1 MRSIY
6 SLNQIF
12 MSVGMIFKRR
22 SPECSVASGRAH
34 HLAYGVT
41 TSLCHVF
48 FSFFFLTIPSFSS
61 MTGLLT
67 CLHNSQPGYCLQQ
80 LICLYE
86 LYFLFLFFPPA
97 MAQRAHQHPQQM
109 EISHLSV
116 EPLYRQPRAAPLAPC
131 PISAFNRKPFSYCH
145 TGRGAT

>member
-1 MRSIY
+1 MQSIY

-41 TSLCHVF
+41 TSLCRVF
-48 FSFFFLTIPSFSS
+48 FFFLTIPSFSS
-61 MTGLLT
+61 MTVLLT

-86 LYFLFLFFPPA
+86 FYFLFLFFFFFPCHGPESPSA
-97 MAQRAHQHPQQM
+97 SSANGNKP
-109 EISHLSV
+109 SV
-116 EPLYRQPRAAPLAPC
+116 SRAPLQAAESCATC
-131 PISAFNRKPFSYCH
+131 PVSYL
-145 TGRGAT
+145 GPQ